1 MYGFTMSGQVTVSCN
16 TTVDPLPEGK
26 HLMPAA
32 GMQTNAK
39 AGWWIVPTVALGAM
53 IWALIISWA
62 FGFG

>member
-1 MYGFTMSGQVTVSCN
+1 
-16 TTVDPLPEGK
+16 
-26 HLMPAA
+26 MPVA

-39 AGWWIVPTVALGAM
+39 AGWWIVPTVALGAT